1 MSQQEKEDRVKS
13 AVKEWLSINDLKE
26 MMLSLQEIGSELY
39 PNLVSALILSASEL
53 KKPDLEKSLSLIKD
67 LLSKNELTKKQ
78 VLDGLF

>member
-1 MSQQEKEDRVKS
+1 MKS